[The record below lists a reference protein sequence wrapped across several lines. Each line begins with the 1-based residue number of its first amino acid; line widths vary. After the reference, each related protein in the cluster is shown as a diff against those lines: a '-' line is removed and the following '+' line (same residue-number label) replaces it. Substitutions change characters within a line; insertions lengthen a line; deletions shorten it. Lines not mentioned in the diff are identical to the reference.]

1 MTRPKRVRHPEG
13 TQWVF
18 IETALRLLSGFCFPS
33 QVEFRKKKTKH
44 WTALLRTRH
53 YSQTL
58 PALMIQNKCIQS
70 LMANGSIC
78 EIH

>member
-33 QVEFRKKKTKH
+33 QVEFRKKNKKH
-44 WTALLRTRH
+44 WTALPSTRH